1 MASSSYSSNGTMKAL
16 GLATE
21 YGGPELLTQ
30 VTVPRPTLRS
40 ENDIIVQ
47 IKAAAMNPVDYK
59 VREGQKGGSVTGGP
73 RILGYD
79 GAGVV
84 VHTGSSAHAKRF
96 SVGDEVYFAGD
107 ISRSGTN
114 AEFTAVD
121 ARIVGF
127 KPKSLSWN
135 EAASL
140 PLVTLTAFEALEEQ
154 MNIPERAAPE
164 AKPKSILILAG
175 AGGVGSLAIQI
186 SKRLLHLRVVATASR
201 PETSD
206 YVRKLG
212 ADVVIDHHKPL
223 REQLTSSGF
232 ENGQV
237 DYVLLCHDLSAAKF
251 PEYVDILAPLGT
263 IGTITP
269 DAGIDQQTNSC
280 DEGSSS
286 RAHNA
291 GGSSPAAAAAGAAAA
306 GVVVLIAIVAVL
318 LIVRRRKRSRN
329 NLRMDKSPATIEM
342 TTPGVASGRQ
352 KHNSNDSAKVVA
364 SQTQQDKSRPASA
377 SHSVPAGS
385 GNANTDYSTPLKATS
400 KSTSGPASTTVDPST
415 AYSIAVVSTAALLSS
430 QIATGTRKLLGRGNF
445 GQVFSANVSIA
456 LIAPQHRHLFAPGAQ
471 TVDVAVKTLLLDAN
485 ARAEQD
491 FVLEAELLRKLNH
504 TNIVNVLAVLPAG
517 RGQPQMLVLE
527 YVPYGDLRNLLRQS
541 AKCDVAWSPEEY
553 VHVATG
559 IAAGMGYLEQAR
571 VLHRDLAAR
580 NVLVG
585 SHLVAKIADFGLSR
599 ELNDKDY
606 YKLQSKQKLPVRWMA
621 PETLNYRKFSSQ
633 SDVFSYGVVL
643 WELFTMGQPPWADVE
658 RDQYLVGL
666 KRGDRLPQ
674 PPTCPAQLY
683 SLMLATWEW
692 DPSARPSFADCV
704 GLLQP
709 LRPPRGSV
717 RDLGAL
723 VRGRSNTNG

>member
-1 MASSSYSSNGTMKAL
+1 
-16 GLATE
+16 
-21 YGGPELLTQ
+21 
-30 VTVPRPTLRS
+30 
-40 ENDIIVQ
+40 
-47 IKAAAMNPVDYK
+47 
-59 VREGQKGGSVTGGP
+59 
-73 RILGYD
+73 
-79 GAGVV
+79 
-84 VHTGSSAHAKRF
+84 
-96 SVGDEVYFAGD
+96 
-107 ISRSGTN
+107 
-114 AEFTAVD
+114 
-121 ARIVGF
+121 
-127 KPKSLSWN
+127 
-135 EAASL
+135 
-140 PLVTLTAFEALEEQ
+140 
-154 MNIPERAAPE
+154 
-164 AKPKSILILAG
+164 
-175 AGGVGSLAIQI
+175 
-186 SKRLLHLRVVATASR
+186 
-201 PETSD
+201 
-206 YVRKLG
+206 
-212 ADVVIDHHKPL
+212 
-223 REQLTSSGF
+223 
-232 ENGQV
+232 
-237 DYVLLCHDLSAAKF
+237 
-251 PEYVDILAPLGT
+251 
-263 IGTITP
+263 
-269 DAGIDQQTNSC
+269 
-280 DEGSSS
+280 
-286 RAHNA
+286 
-291 GGSSPAAAAAGAAAA
+291 
-306 GVVVLIAIVAVL
+306 
-318 LIVRRRKRSRN
+318 
-329 NLRMDKSPATIEM
+329 MDKSPATIEM